1 MEEHVYNI
9 RGHSLTTSM
18 VSDEQ
23 PTKLAVLGRDPEEIR
38 RIIDYITENQDNCR
52 GSNDKKWISSGA
64 IRKRFGLKRDEYETI
79 CVMAMPAMKWNGKCR
94 GMRESARQKFAALK
108 HRIEFL
114 ENKFAEFKHR
124 IEFLE
129 NICKEH
135 GIDTEEGEENGGA
148 EETNST
154 LLEGQ

>member
-1 MEEHVYNI
+1 MEESVYNL

-38 RIIDYITENQDNCR
+38 RIIDYITEYQDNCR

-79 CVMAMPAMKWNGKCR
+79 CVMAMPAMKWNGRCR
-94 GMRESARQKFAALK
+94 GMRESAR
-108 HRIEFL
+108 R
-114 ENKFAEFKHR
+114 KFAEFKHR

-135 GIDTEEGEENGGA
+135 GIDISEEGEENGGA
-148 EETNST
+148 EETNPDM
-154 LLEGQ
+154 LEGQ